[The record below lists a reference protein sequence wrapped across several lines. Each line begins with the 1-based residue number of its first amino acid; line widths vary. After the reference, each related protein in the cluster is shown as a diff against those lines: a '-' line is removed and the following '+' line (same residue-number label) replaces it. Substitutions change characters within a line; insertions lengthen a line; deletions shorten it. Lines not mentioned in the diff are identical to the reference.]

1 MRAHPSLPEKRRSG
15 PFVHFQRAVV
25 NEWKPFQDIGAIGDD
40 VVLVVVELP
49 ESRESTKRDRKSTRL
64 NSSHLGISYA
74 VFCLKKNKIKTNR
87 PSRSRCRLRS
97 RVCGIHGLAV
107 AVHKAA
113 ADPRRPPP
121 GVQRRRR
128 SGLVRPTRCKSD

>member
-1 MRAHPSLPEKRRSG
+1 MKGTMPVRIVHWFIEDDTKLVSAMGAFVTCWAQRNTESVSGNSL
-15 PFVHFQRAVV
+15 
-25 NEWKPFQDIGAIGDD
+25 
-40 VVLVVVELP
+40 
-49 ESRESTKRDRKSTRL
+49 DRKSTRL

-74 VFCLKKNKIKTNR
+74 VFCLKKNKIETNR